1 METIVLALAAA
12 LALAVTFY
20 AQYRIPFHTQ
30 GRWNSLFL
38 RLALLIAGATLG
50 MLSAS
55 EYGDIRRILGFV
67 AAFGV
72 VHFPAA
78 IILFIK
84 RQRGV
89 TR

>member
-1 METIVLALAAA
+1 MEAIVLGVAAA
-12 LALAVTFY
+12 IAVVIVTY
-20 AQYRIPFHTQ
+20 AQYRIPFHTR
-30 GRWNSLFL
+30 GKWNQMFL
-38 RLALLIAGATLG
+38 RMALFAAGTALG
-50 MLSAS
+50 LLSARDYEGVRS
-55 EYGDIRRILGFV
+55 AFSFI

-78 IILFIK
+78 VILFIK